1 MLPMQT
7 VARSNRVTRLL
18 SDDEKHA
25 CLKVALL
32 SAPIALIGSVIFVNE
47 KP

>member
-1 MLPMQT
+1 MVNVGLYCEYVM
-7 VARSNRVTRLL
+7 AFWWRKF
-18 SDDEKHA
+18 DFAEA
-25 CLKVALL
+25 ALL